1 MSLDDF
7 LNANRKKLFGFY
19 RTINRLICND
29 GFSVSIQCSYL
40 HHCTPRSEFDDAQ
53 KYTSFE
59 LGFPSIADELI
70 SEYAEDK
77 EYPTETVYACVPRAV
92 VEQLIKNHGGIKN
105 NYQEWKSDY
114 LNLLELKIR
123 SHKYSANYTDIYI
136 KELCIELL
144 ERGGFHE
151 DYGHWECVTAE
162 HASQES
168 FKLWLDD
175 YFTDEE

>member
-40 HHCTPRSEFDDAQ
+40 HYCTPRSEFDDAQ

-77 EYPTETVYACVPRAV
+77 EYPTDTVYAYVPRAV
-92 VEQLIKNHGGIKN
+92 VEQLIKSHGGIRN
-105 NYQEWKSDY
+105 NYQGWKSEY
-114 LNLLELKIR
+114 LKFLEQKIR
-123 SHKYSANYTDIYI
+123 LHSYSDKYNDTFIT
-136 KELCIELL
+136 ELCDELL
-144 ERGGFHE
+144 ERGGFDE
-151 DYGHWECVTAE
+151 DYGHWECVTPQ
-162 HASQES
+162 HAVRES
-168 FKLWLDD
+168 FQLWLDD
-175 YFTDEE
+175 YFIDE